1 MTTTRKTTVKRAT
14 ATRRVAVRTSSVGGK
29 KMTQPQND
37 ISKPKRPTL
46 IKWDGAYT
54 NIRVDNIQS
63 IDLAGANKG
72 SLTPGITFGS
82 ELTEGIS
89 SNRTGKRNPF
99 GMDFYTDD
107 EARLSIDKKGRV
119 GIGTDTPNA
128 ALDIFHKPGANSPSA
143 GLHIYQQKGV
153 TGQALLLSSYR
164 SGPGSGIKFHT
175 SGKEYEIFCGGGVLH
190 IMDHNAGVDR
200 LVIDR
205 NGNLG
210 IGMPP
215 DGYKFEV
222 GGDARVTGDLNVTGD
237 IILPNADVAEEFNIA
252 EAESIEDG
260 SVMVLQDA
268 GILGQSQKAYDKRV
282 VGIISGA
289 GNYQPGIILDKQ
301 ASQPN
306 RRPIALI
313 GKVYCKVDAEYAPIE
328 VGDLLTTSPT
338 TGHAM
343 KASDPLQAFGAVI
356 GKALLPLP
364 KGRGMIPVLIALQ

>member
-1 MTTTRKTTVKRAT
+1 
-14 ATRRVAVRTSSVGGK
+14 
-29 KMTQPQND
+29 
-37 ISKPKRPTL
+37 
-46 IKWDGAYT
+46 
-54 NIRVDNIQS
+54 
-63 IDLAGANKG
+63 
-72 SLTPGITFGS
+72 
-82 ELTEGIS
+82 
-89 SNRTGKRNPF
+89 
-99 GMDFYTDD
+99 
-107 EARLSIDKKGRV
+107 
-119 GIGTDTPNA
+119 
-128 ALDIFHKPGANSPSA
+128 
-143 GLHIYQQKGV
+143 
-153 TGQALLLSSYR
+153 
-164 SGPGSGIKFHT
+164 
-175 SGKEYEIFCGGGVLH
+175 
-190 IMDHNAGVDR
+190 
-200 LVIDR
+200 
-205 NGNLG
+205 
-210 IGMPP
+210 
-215 DGYKFEV
+215 V